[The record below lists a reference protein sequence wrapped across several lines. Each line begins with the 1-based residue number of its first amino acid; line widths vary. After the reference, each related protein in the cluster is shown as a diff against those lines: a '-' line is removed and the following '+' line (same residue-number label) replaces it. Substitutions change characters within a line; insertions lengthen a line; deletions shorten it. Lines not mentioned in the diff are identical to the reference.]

1 MAKCD
6 LQVHSRFSDRPPE
19 WILRR
24 LGMPESYTLPT
35 TIYQK
40 AKAAGMDFVTIT
52 DHDTLQGGLEIADRP
67 DVFLSEEVTTYFP
80 DEVKVHVLVWG
91 LNEEQHHDISAIKN
105 NIFELVNYLHQ
116 NQLPHGVAHPLV
128 SVDGKLTLEH
138 FEKLLLLFRCF
149 EGINGLRNPLAD
161 EVLKACLAVLTEEKI
176 QRLADKHNILP
187 RFSEPWRKSFF
198 GGSDDHGGLFIA
210 RAYTETLQPAK
221 TVADFLAALWE
232 GQFEPRGESGSI
244 QVFAS
249 GIYNT
254 AHRFANDYLQ
264 KRAPL
269 YASLLSKMV
278 ERFLEGKNPTVFSF
292 KEKVGLVVDTIR
304 HGQVFSLMKLG
315 NSIPK
320 DFSDFFKR
328 PELKQRLDHIMQSES
343 LPERRAFFV
352 ASEVSN
358 YLGYRLFKQTVD
370 RINTGDFVGALQSA
384 STMLPV
390 GMTVLPYVV
399 AFQSLFSN
407 RRFIEKISQE
417 FCYGTPAVLQNN
429 KRAWFTDTLD
439 DVNGVARTIRTMT
452 RHARELGYDLTV
464 ITSRTEA
471 GESESF
477 INNFRPVG
485 EFEIP
490 EYRIQRLSFPPVL
503 EMLDYVQRERFSE
516 IIISTPGPVG
526 VVGLMAAKMF
536 GLPVSG
542 IYHTDFPQYVKI
554 LSEDDAMETLTWNYM
569 QWFYGQLDVIYSN
582 SRYYRDLWEARG
594 IAASKLKIFPRGLDT
609 DLFHERHRDETYWR
623 NKGLKEKVV
632 LYVGRISKEK
642 DLDLVPDIAAELK
655 QRKCPVSWAFVG
667 DGPFRQELQQRMPQ
681 AVFTG
686 VISGEELGI
695 AYASADLFLFPSTT
709 DTYGNVIVEACS
721 AGLPVIVSD
730 VGGPKELVKSGV
742 PGVICAK
749 RDVKQFADAIENEI
763 KNPRKFQRPNL
774 AILNGWQDAAKK
786 FWKKED

>member
-24 LGMPESYTLPT
+24 LGMPESYTLPE

-52 DHDTLQGGLEIADRP
+52 DHDTLQGGLEIADRK
-67 DVFLSEEVTTYFP
+67 DVFLSEEVTTHFP
-80 DEVKVHVLVWG
+80 DGVKVHILVWG
-91 LNEEQHHDISAIKN
+91 LNEEQHREISTVKN
-105 NIFELVNYLHQ
+105 NIFDLIDYL
-116 NQLPHGVAHPLV
+116 NQKKLAHGVAHPLV
-128 SVDGKLTLEH
+128 SVDGKLTVDH
-138 FEKLLLLFRCF
+138 FERLLLLFQNF
-149 EGINGLRNPLAD
+149 EGINGLRNPFAN
-161 EVLKACLAVLTEEKI
+161 EVLQACLVALTSEKI
-176 QRLADKHNILP
+176 QKLADKHNISP
-187 RFSEPWRKSFF
+187 RIQEPWRKSLF

-210 RAYTETLQPAK
+210 RAYTETSSSAK
-221 TVADFLAALWE
+221 TVDDFLAALQN
-232 GQFEPRGESGSI
+232 GQFSACGEGGSI

-249 GIYNT
+249 GIYHT
-254 AHRFANDYLQ
+254 AHRFVNDYLQ

-269 YASLLSKMV
+269 YASLLGKMV
-278 ERFLEGKNPTVFSF
+278 ERFLEGKNPTIFSF
-292 KEKVGLVVDTIR
+292 KEKVGLVADTIR
-304 HGQVFSLMKLG
+304 HGQVFSLLKLG

-328 PELKQRLDHIMQSES
+328 PDLKQRLDEVMRSES

-358 YLGYRLFKQTVD
+358 YLGYRLFKQTID
-370 RINTGDFVGALQSA
+370 RMNSGDFLGALQSA
-384 STMLPV
+384 STLLPV
-390 GMTVLPYVV
+390 ATTVLPYFV

-407 RRFIEKISQE
+407 RRFLEQVSRE
-417 FCYGTPAVLQNN
+417 FCHENSGVLQNN

-452 RHARELGYDLTV
+452 RHVRELGHDLTV
-464 ITSRTEA
+464 VTSRTET
-471 GESESF
+471 GESEFF
-477 INNFRPVG
+477 IHNFRPIG

-490 EYRIQRLSFPPVL
+490 EYRIQRLSFPPIL
-503 EMLDYVQRERFSE
+503 EMLDYVQKEKFSE

-569 QWFYGQLDVIYSN
+569 QWFYGQLDIIYSN

-594 IAASKLKIFPRGLDT
+594 IASNKLKIFPRGLDT
-609 DLFHERHRDETYWR
+609 DLFHEKHRNATYWKS
-623 NKGLKEKVV
+623 KGLQNKVV

-642 DLDLVPDIAAELK
+642 DLDLIPDIASELRE
-655 QRKCPVSWAFVG
+655 RKCSVSWAFVG
-667 DGPFRQELQQRMPQ
+667 DGPFREELQQRMPQ

-686 VISGEELGI
+686 VVTGEELGI

-709 DTYGNVIVEACS
+709 DTYGNVIVEACA

-730 VGGPKELVKSGV
+730 VGGPKELVKSGI

-749 RDVKQFADAIENEI
+749 RNVKQFADAIENWS
-763 KNPRKFQRPNL
+763 KNPPKFERPNL
-774 AILNGWQDAAKK
+774 AILNGWQEAAKK
-786 FWKKED
+786 FWTKED